1 MNRRTVL
8 VVEDDERLRLT
19 IEDYLT
25 MNDYKVITSEAGTD
39 AVRIFETVKDEISIV
54 VLDGMLP
61 EMDGYDVLKHIR
73 KSSDVPVIMLSAR
86 ESEEDQLTGYAL
98 GANNYMTKPFLLS
111 VLKAQID
118 AFLRKPED
126 RNLQKG
132 ALRVD
137 TGARR
142 FYLNDTEMETTP
154 KEYDVLLYLMIN
166 EQIVLDRNAILDHV
180 WGQDYSGTDRTVDSI
195 IKQLRKKMTPDYPY
209 IKSVYGV
216 GYYFEVTEN
225 DS

>member
-1 MNRRTVL
+1 MNRHTVL

-25 MNDYKVITSEAGTD
+25 MNDYEVITAQTGTD
-39 AVRIFETVKDEISIV
+39 AVHIFDTVKDEISIV

-61 EMDGYDVLKHIR
+61 EMDGYDVLKYIR
-73 KSSDVPVIMLSAR
+73 KSNNVPVIMLSAR
-86 ESEEDQLTGYAL
+86 ESEEEQLTGYAL
-98 GANNYMTKPFLLS
+98 GADNYMTKPFLLS

-118 AFLRKPED
+118 AFLRESED
-126 RNLQKG
+126 RNIRKG

-142 FYLNDTEMETTP
+142 FYLNDMEMETTP
-154 KEYDVLLYLMIN
+154 KEYDVLLYLMNN
-166 EQIVLDRNAILDHV
+166 EQIVLDRNTILDHV

-195 IKQLRKKMTPDYPY
+195 VKQLRKKMTPDYPY